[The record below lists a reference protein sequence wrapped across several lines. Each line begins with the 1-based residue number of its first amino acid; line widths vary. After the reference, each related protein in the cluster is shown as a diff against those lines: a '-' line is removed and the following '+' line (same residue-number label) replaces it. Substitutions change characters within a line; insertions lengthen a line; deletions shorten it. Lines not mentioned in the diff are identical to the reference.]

1 MKLGAAQKTLAAVT
15 AVFVIFTLA
24 FFIGRSSSRAVVTT
38 QKEPAVIVREIPA
51 AEPAPTTQ
59 VNINRATA
67 QELESLPGIGEVL
80 AQRILRWR
88 EENGNFI
95 STEQLMDVEGI
106 GELKFEAIKDRI
118 CVEDGA

>member
-1 MKLGAAQKTLAAVT
+1 MKLGAAQKALAAVT

-38 QKEPAVIVREIPA
+38 QKEPEVIVREIPVY
-51 AEPAPTTQ
+51 EPVPD
-59 VNINRATA
+59 VKLNINKATA
-67 QELESLPGIGEVL
+67 DELEDLPGIGEVL
-80 AQRILRWR
+80 AQRILHWR
-88 EENGNFI
+88 EQNGSFI

-106 GELKFEAIKDRI
+106 GEAKFAAIKDRI

>member
-1 MKLGAAQKTLAAVT
+1 MKLGTAQKALAAIT

-38 QKEPAVIVREIPA
+38 QREPEVVVREVPVMVPVPD
-51 AEPAPTTQ
+51 EKL
-59 VNINRATA
+59 NINRATA
-67 QELESLPGIGEVL
+67 DELEDLPGIGEVL
-80 AQRILRWR
+80 AGRILRWR
-88 EENGNFI
+88 EQNGNFI

-106 GELKFEAIKDRI
+106 GEVKFAAIKDRI